1 MPKSKAQVYL
11 RFALNYHFPFFLLLY
26 FKGASGYKGVEAKMG
41 FAKSGTSDNKHI
53 QIIPSQRATEEVKG
67 R

>member
-11 RFALNYHFPFFLLLY
+11 RFALDYHVPFFLPFY

-41 FAKSGTSDNKHI
+41 FAKSGTSDNKHF
-53 QIIPSQRATEEVKG
+53 QTIPSQRATEEVKG